1 MKNARQYEKK
11 LKKLLS
17 GMGRTR
23 QTGDDEQDP
32 VAVLIEAIFQAD
44 STRTDAAHALREIT
58 EEFVDWNELRVAP
71 PRDIVSCV
79 GKDTPRADKRATMLV
94 DALGGIYRRTCGVS
108 MEYMQKMSKRDLRRH
123 LSELGLDAYSGAVVT
138 LLVFGGHAIPVDD
151 DLADSL
157 KMDQYADPD
166 AELDDIQGF
175 LRRII
180 PMKDALA
187 AHEFFRAYVEKS
199 AKSLDKKR
207 KADAKA
213 KEKQERLQAAKKKAK
228 KRKTTKKPKKTPK
241 PAKRKTAKRKT
252 TEKKTTKTKR
262 QKKGQGKTR
271 KKR

>member
-17 GMGRTR
+17 GMRRTR

-44 STRTDAAHALREIT
+44 STRKDAAGALQVIT
-58 EEFVDWNELRVAP
+58 QEFVDWNELRVAP
-71 PRDIVSCV
+71 PRDIVWCV
-79 GKDTPRADKRATMLV
+79 GKDYPSADKRATMLV
-94 DALGGIYRRTCGVS
+94 QALGGIYSRTCGVS
-108 MEYMQKMSKRDLRRH
+108 MQYMQKMPKRDLRRH
-123 LSELGLDAYSGAVVT
+123 LSELGLDAYSVAAVT
-138 LLVFGGHAIPVDD
+138 LLVFGGHAIPVDN

-157 KMDQYADPD
+157 KMDQCADPD
-166 AELDDIQGF
+166 AELVDIQGF
-175 LRRII
+175 LERVI

-187 AHEFFRAYVEKS
+187 AHEFFRAHVEES
-199 AKSLDKKR
+199 AKALAKKR

-228 KRKTTKKPKKTPK
+228 KRKTTKKPKKI
-241 PAKRKTAKRKT
+241 AKRKTAK
-252 TEKKTTKTKR
+252 KKTTKTKR
-262 QKKGQGKTR
+262 REKGQDKTR

>member
-11 LKKLLS
+11 LKKLMS
-17 GMGRTR
+17 GMRRTR

-44 STRTDAAHALREIT
+44 STRKDAASALREIT

-71 PRDIVSCV
+71 PRDIVWCV
-79 GKDTPRADKRATMLV
+79 GKDSPRADKRAVMLV

-123 LSELGLDAYSGAVVT
+123 LSELGLDTYPVAAVT

-175 LRRII
+175 LQRVI

-199 AKSLDKKR
+199 AKALAKKR

-213 KEKQERLQAAKKKAK
+213 KQKRLQAAKKKAK
-228 KRKTTKKPKKTPK
+228 KRKATKRPKKTPK

-252 TEKKTTKTKR
+252 AKRKTTKTKR
-262 QKKGQGKTR
+262 RKKGQGKTR